1 MSTRPG
7 RPTGTALVGKYL
19 LAAERVYIAER
30 KHWAVL
36 AAPVSASVGGLLV
49 ALVLDTAL
57 PASAAGA
64 RDVLWLV
71 WTGLLVWLAWKI
83 IEWWADRFVVTNKRV
98 MLVHGLITRKV
109 GMMPLSK
116 VTDMSYERS
125 VLARLLGFGVF
136 VMESAGQDQ
145 AFRRINF
152 VPQPDWLYREMCAL
166 LFSPDVVP
174 ATPADGDDGT
184 GGGSFGLGGPRFPG
198 GPGQWSGFGPDDP
211 DPDRP
216 PRKPAPA
223 LPGEK

>member
-1 MSTRPG
+1 MSARPG

-19 LAAERVYIAER
+19 LAAEVVHIAER
-30 KHWAVL
+30 RHWAVL
-36 AAPVSASVGGLLV
+36 APPVSATFAGLLV
-49 ALVLDTAL
+49 ALAIDTAL
-57 PASAAGA
+57 PSSGA
-64 RDVLWLV
+64 IIRDVI
-71 WTGLLVWLAWKI
+71 WLAWTALLGWLAWEI

-98 MLVHGLITRKV
+98 MLVQGLITRKV

-145 AFRRINF
+145 AFRRITY

-166 LFSPDVVP
+166 LFTPDVVP

-184 GGGSFGLGGPRFPG
+184 GGGVGGLAGPPRPDAPG
-198 GPGQWSGFGPDDP
+198 WGGFGPNDP
-211 DPDRP
+211 NPDE
-216 PRKPAPA
+216 PARRSPT
-223 LPGEK
+223 LPVQK